1 MYILPME
8 LINHIIDYNDID
20 ERRLLG
26 IYRKINIEKYNFL
39 ENIIR
44 TKNLSIGNYYTKYYM
59 KNIHDF
65 HEREKYGIEN
75 DGIEMFIMVTNS
87 IVIYNFYLFRLK
99 TYNNNDKSYK
109 KYYWDNVKYQHV
121 KI

>member
-8 LINHIIDYNDID
+8 VINHIIDYNDID

-26 IYRKINIEKYNFL
+26 IYRKINIGKYKFL
-39 ENIIR
+39 ESIIR
-44 TKNLSIGNYYTKYYM
+44 TKILSIGNYYTKYYM

-75 DGIEMFIMVTNS
+75 DGIEMFIMVSNS

-99 TYNNNDKSYK
+99 THYNTDKSYK
-109 KYYWDNVKYQHV
+109 QYYWDNVNYQHV

>member
-26 IYRKINIEKYNFL
+26 IYRKINIEKYKFL

-44 TKNLSIGNYYTKYYM
+44 IKILSIGNYYTKYYM

-65 HEREKYGIEN
+65 HEREKYGM
-75 DGIEMFIMVTNS
+75 D
-87 IVIYNFYLFRLK
+87 
-99 TYNNNDKSYK
+99 
-109 KYYWDNVKYQHV
+109 
-121 KI
+121 